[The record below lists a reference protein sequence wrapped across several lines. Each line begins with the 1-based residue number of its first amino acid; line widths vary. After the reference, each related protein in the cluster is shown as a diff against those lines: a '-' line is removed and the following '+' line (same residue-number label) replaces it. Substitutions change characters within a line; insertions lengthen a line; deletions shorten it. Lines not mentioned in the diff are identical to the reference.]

1 MDAEEDD
8 DAGTSQRQPL
18 SRHND
23 LTPEVLDRITML
35 CSHPQLQ
42 NYRRDQ
48 RGRRGAIYIPVERQQ
63 TQAALHDFSGSS
75 YMGEDNSMRRNSFC
89 G

>member
-75 YMGEDNSMRRNSFC
+75 CMGEDNSMRRNSFC

>member
-1 MDAEEDD
+1 MDDADD
-8 DAGTSQRQPL
+8 DEICTSQRQPL
-18 SRHND
+18 SNHND

-42 NYRRDQ
+42 NYRRDR

-63 TQAALHDFSGSS
+63 TQVALHDFSGSS
-75 YMGEDNSMRRNSFC
+75 FMGEDNSMRRNSFS